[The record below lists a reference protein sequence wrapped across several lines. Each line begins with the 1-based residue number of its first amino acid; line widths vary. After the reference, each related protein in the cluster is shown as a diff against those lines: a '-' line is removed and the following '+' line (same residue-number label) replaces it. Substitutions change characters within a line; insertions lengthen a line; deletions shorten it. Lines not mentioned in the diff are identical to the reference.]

1 VCANDEQC
9 AKGEDGRHEMVY
21 ACAPVGVTDGFD
33 SRIRVTVTST
43 STTGT
48 GTGTGTGT
56 VVANATLS
64 GNGNA
69 TTSGIVQPT
78 SGTGRLQAPHAFKI
92 LALIVRSVSANFE
105 KRSCCGDLC
114 CPTDEVCT
122 RSSAGPKCWPQ
133 AGAVEKRHQKERVC
147 NEEMT
152 PEHDDD
158 TMDEEV
164 KVEDVNLEGNKGVG
178 ARGGGGIPAAHPGN
192 KSDAAGLSVVLL
204 FVTIACLV
212 AVYFRA

>member
-1 VCANDEQC
+1 
-9 AKGEDGRHEMVY
+9 
-21 ACAPVGVTDGFD
+21 
-33 SRIRVTVTST
+33 
-43 STTGT
+43 
-48 GTGTGTGT
+48 
-56 VVANATLS
+56 
-64 GNGNA
+64 
-69 TTSGIVQPT
+69 
-78 SGTGRLQAPHAFKI
+78 
-92 LALIVRSVSANFE
+92 
-105 KRSCCGDLC
+105 
-114 CPTDEVCT
+114 
-122 RSSAGPKCWPQ
+122 
-133 AGAVEKRHQKERVC
+133 
-147 NEEMT
+147 MT